1 MLVLKDSNKVFLKE
15 EYDQKYGMPL
25 NNMGDLVLC
34 CMGYE
39 EFETV
44 AGWGIEE
51 ALQNVID
58 DVNNGITNGFETFK
72 DLVDYTCRNYI

>member
-1 MLVLKDSNKVFLKE
+1 MLVLKTSNKVFLKE
-15 EYDQKYGMPL
+15 KYDQKYGMPL
-25 NNMGDLVLC
+25 NNMRDLVLC

-44 AGWGIEE
+44 AGCFIED
-51 ALQNVID
+51 ALQSVIE
-58 DVNNGITNGFETFK
+58 DVANGITDGFETFN